1 MVTGRL
7 ALSNL
12 LHFWRQSVDDVIEL
26 VGTGRRRLGWGWG
39 DDVVAVQSGEVE
51 DGVALNWQ
59 DSQEREWG
67 KPWTWLGQVYL
78 RCFGGRDLS
87 RLVVAGLGRVGEDR
101 ISGSLG
107 KRGFREKKE
116 AAEALGGGRRGAE
129 IFLKTIH
136 GWRLF
141 SHRQAWRVA
150 QSLST

>member
-1 MVTGRL
+1 MPRL
-7 ALSNL
+7 V
-12 LHFWRQSVDDVIEL
+12 RDVE
-26 VGTGRRRLGWGWG
+26 
-39 DDVVAVQSGEVE
+39 DDVVELAISRRRE
-51 DGVALNWQ
+51 DGKAL
-59 DSQEREWG
+59 D
-67 KPWTWLGQVYL
+67 
-78 RCFGGRDLS
+78 
-87 RLVVAGLGRVGEDR
+87 LVVAGGLKVFWCCGGRTQVDWLLEDLERVGEDR

-150 QSLST
+150 QSHST

>member
-1 MVTGRL
+1 MGK
-7 ALSNL
+7 AL
-12 LHFWRQSVDDVIEL
+12 DL
-26 VGTGRRRLGWGWG
+26 VG
-39 DDVVAVQSGEVE
+39 A
-51 DGVALNWQ
+51 GVLKVFW
-59 DSQEREWG
+59 
-67 KPWTWLGQVYL
+67 
-78 RCFGGRDLS
+78 CCGRDLS